1 MASSSLRSSGSSNS
15 SWTLKENKLFEQ
27 ALAKYDKETPDRWH
41 KVAQAVGGKTPEEVK
56 RHYELLVEDI
66 KHIEAGHVP
75 FPNYGS
81 SSSMGGRRVARE
93 EQRLKNL
100 KLN

>member
-1 MASSSLRSSGSSNS
+1 MASSSLKSSDSWNT

-27 ALAKYDKETPDRWH
+27 ALAKYDKDTPDRWH

-75 FPNYGS
+75 FPNYRSNS
-81 SSSMGGRRVARE
+81 SRGGGRVS
-93 EQRLKNL
+93 KG
-100 KLN
+100 